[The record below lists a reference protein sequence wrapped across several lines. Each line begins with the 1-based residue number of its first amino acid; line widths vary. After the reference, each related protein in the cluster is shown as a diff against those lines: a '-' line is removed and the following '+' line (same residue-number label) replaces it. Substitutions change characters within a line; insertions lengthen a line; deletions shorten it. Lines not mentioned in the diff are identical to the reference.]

1 MECRAVAFLMFY
13 ILVPVYK
20 VELFLC
26 HTTVFPIYQFDGEMV
41 LLLMDSCKQSLMVC
55 TLGLEIL
62 LFLVPHK

>member
-1 MECRAVAFLMFY
+1 MAFLMFY

-41 LLLMDSCKQSLMVC
+41 LLLMVSGRQNELVY

-62 LFLVPHK
+62 LSLVPHK